1 MIDVGV
7 EVDAPD
13 RLDEEP
19 AACAAVR
26 LPAAPRAALAAG
38 PDEDDAHGIGSAG
51 SRDIVLLGGGALRV
65 LVRSEPVE
73 PLKDGVH
80 PCC

>member
-1 MIDVGV
+1 M
-7 EVDAPD
+7 DAPD

-26 LPAAPRAALAAG
+26 LPTTPRAASAAG
-38 PDEDDAHGIGSAG
+38 PDEDDAPGVGAAG
-51 SRDIVLLGGGALRV
+51 SRDIVLLGGDALRV
-65 LVRSEPVE
+65 TLKSEPVE